1 MDGSCI
7 WIHGKCVSLLPS
19 IRASILACADAL
31 LLSLSVFFVALADWY
46 VWGLS
51 PSLATY
57 IGGALILVA
66 FGMLT
71 YDTLGK
77 EKEKN

>member
-1 MDGSCI
+1 M
-7 WIHGKCVSLLPS
+7 SLP
-19 IRASILACADAL
+19 
-31 LLSLSVFFVALADWY
+31 SLSVFFVALADWY

-51 PSLATY
+51 PSTATY

-77 EKEKN
+77 EKDKD

>member
-1 MDGSCI
+1 MAN
-7 WIHGKCVSLLPS
+7 V
-19 IRASILACADAL
+19 
-31 LLSLSVFFVALADWY
+31 LSVFFVALADWF

-66 FGMLT
+66 FGALSW
-71 YDTLGK
+71 DTIAVGK
-77 EKEKN
+77 KH